1 LREKL
6 AERGCGPAI
15 AETVIRRLQA
25 EGLQSDPRFAEA
37 FVRMRQRRGYGPF
50 RIRRELSDRG
60 INDEV
65 VARVLNERSAE
76 WMERLRAVR
85 RKKFGGRLPRTY
97 EERAKQ
103 ARFLQYRGFTLDQ
116 IQAIFSTRDVE

>member
-1 LREKL
+1 M
-6 AERGCGPAI
+6 ERGCGPEI
-15 AETVIRRLQA
+15 ADTVIRDLQA

-60 INDEV
+60 IRDD
-65 VARVLNERSAE
+65 VAAQVLKAKSAE
-76 WMERLRAVR
+76 WMDQMRAVR
-85 RKKFGGRLPRTY
+85 RKKFGNRMPTTY